1 VATFYNC
8 NAQRLERRD
17 CLVHADCR
25 IPALAAGRCSTLPR
39 LPSRLVARH
48 VAHIRAGDS
57 HVSLFGRAS
66 VDSSNWHL
74 EVASVA
80 RRSVASDGPHPD
92 RLLLGSDSSL
102 TGHSTGHVCAEIPAA
117 HEYTLAAC
125 VIFPGV
131 RRADDLAGHSFSV
144 ARAAAGLKEEG
155 VGVEQT
161 KKKVPLSLDD
171 AHPRGE
177 PASGAPKNERS
188 SEVVSAAYSLIA
200 EKGFEGLRTREV
212 ADKVGI
218 NSATLHYYFP
228 TKEALIQGVVEHLMQ
243 ELRTSRA
250 KPKDPLLA
258 LDRLSAEF
266 ADIRLRLKEVPDQ
279 LAVLTELAVRAW
291 RDPAIARMLQYLDDG
306 WRGHLTS
313 ILEAGIAEG
322 VFASI
327 WTLQPLQMP

>member
-1 VATFYNC
+1 LALNK
-8 NAQRLERRD
+8 LEKA
-17 CLVHADCR
+17 V
-25 IPALAAGRCSTLPR
+25 
-39 LPSRLVARH
+39 PS
-48 VAHIRAGDS
+48 
-57 HVSLFGRAS
+57 
-66 VDSSNWHL
+66 
-74 EVASVA
+74 
-80 RRSVASDGPHPD
+80 
-92 RLLLGSDSSL
+92 
-102 TGHSTGHVCAEIPAA
+102 
-117 HEYTLAAC
+117 
-125 VIFPGV
+125 
-131 RRADDLAGHSFSV
+131 
-144 ARAAAGLKEEG
+144 
-155 VGVEQT
+155 
-161 KKKVPLSLDD
+161 SLDD
-171 AHPRGE
+171 AHHHAE

-258 LDRLSAEF
+258 LDRLRAEF
-266 ADIRLRLKEVPDQ
+266 ADIRLRLKEAPDQ

-322 VFASI
+322 VFRADLDVAATANAMMSQLRGLGYQGKLDGKKMDSLI
-327 WTLQPLQMP
+327 AHIAIQTEYWVRKRPELTRREAKPL